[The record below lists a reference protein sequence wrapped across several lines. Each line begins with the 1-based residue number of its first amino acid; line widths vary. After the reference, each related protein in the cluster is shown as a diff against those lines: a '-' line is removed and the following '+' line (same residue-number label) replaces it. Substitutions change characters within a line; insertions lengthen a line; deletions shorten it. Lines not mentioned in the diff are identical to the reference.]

1 VTTIETSSSA
11 WPTKTR
17 DLQTAIF
24 DSTRWN
30 DFKYRDDDII
40 IVTWGK
46 SGTTWM
52 QQIVSQ
58 LVLGAPEGVE
68 GLHDSPWLDMRIFP
82 LDEVLALLEAQ
93 THRRFIKTHLPVDAI
108 GLSSRTKYI
117 YVGRDTRDI
126 VWSAYNH
133 HASFTPQAL
142 AMFNNT
148 PGLVGPPL
156 EPPPCEIHDY
166 YLRFLET
173 GEMPGFPLSPFW
185 GHVRDWWA
193 AARLPNVLLVH
204 FNDLKNDL
212 EREARRVADF
222 LEIDVGE
229 SLWPAIV
236 EHCGF
241 DYMQREMAKVEQ
253 LDQIFTGGG
262 KTFVFKGT
270 NGRWKDVLSAE
281 EIARC
286 DEVAARELTPDCADW
301 LRTGRGSNALR
312 SSVLFQDDLISPISQ
327 AWDSAT

>member
-1 VTTIETSSSA
+1 MTTIDTSSSA

-40 IVTWGK
+40 VVTWGK

-82 LDEVLALLEAQ
+82 LDEVLAQLEAQ

-117 YVGRDTRDI
+117 YVGRDTRDV

-133 HASFTPQAL
+133 HAGFT
-142 AMFNNT
+142 
-148 PGLVGPPL
+148 
-156 EPPPCEIHDY
+156 
-166 YLRFLET
+166 
-173 GEMPGFPLSPFW
+173 LSPFW

-286 DEVAARELTPDCADW
+286 DEVAARELAPDCADW